1 MYKFLKPG
9 IREATSNELQLWKNS
24 VAGNNS
30 SNLII
35 SQFAK
40 RMGFS
45 NIEKEM
51 REIYEIKLSTS
62 TIFIITNKVKHAA

>member
-1 MYKFLKPG
+1 M
-9 IREATSNELQLWKNS
+9 
-24 VAGNNS
+24 AGNNS

>member
-1 MYKFLKPG
+1 MYKFLKPD
-9 IREATSNELQLWKNS
+9 IREATCNELQLWKNS